1 MGEIGTHEGRF
12 WPCVFE
18 PGQARKKSVLSHN
31 WWMLCRSD
39 FLKMAASL
47 LSISGVSTLEAS
59 GRQMDRQCAISFL
72 TPVCLMCLWDFGIWL
87 IAFSRWVHISLRVAM
102 HLSKPYIPAFPVQKK
117 KKKEERMWTWESGK
131 TRFWIVSKWPVPY
144 FPHLKKGKRW
154 APQGGI
160 DNEPMRI
167 IDTVP
172 ETQKAQRKYS

>member
-47 LSISGVSTLEAS
+47 LSISGASTLEAS

-117 KKKEERMWTWESGK
+117 KRRKECERGNQARPGFELWASGLCLTFLIWK
-131 TRFWIVSKWPVPY
+131 RENGEL
-144 FPHLKKGKRW
+144 LKEG
-154 APQGGI
+154 
-160 DNEPMRI
+160 
-167 IDTVP
+167 
-172 ETQKAQRKYS
+172 